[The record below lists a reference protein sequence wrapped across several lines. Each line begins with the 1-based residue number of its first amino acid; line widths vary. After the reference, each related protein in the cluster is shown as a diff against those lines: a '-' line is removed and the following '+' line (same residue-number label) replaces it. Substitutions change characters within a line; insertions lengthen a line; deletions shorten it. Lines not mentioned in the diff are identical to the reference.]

1 MKALNF
7 INDYYSYLLYEVQP
21 EMQEVNEERKERGDL
36 TYPTLSQDGYLME
49 FRPELFA
56 NQIKRVECSS

>member
-21 EMQEVNEERKERGDL
+21 EMQEVNEERKKRGDL
-36 TYPTLSQDGYLME
+36 TYPYLIP
-49 FRPELFA
+49 RWIP
-56 NQIKRVECSS
+56 NGIQT